1 MKQVLLVLEI
11 IAAAIAIYEKA
22 TANDGKNA

>member
-11 IAAAIAIYEKA
+11 VA
-22 TANDGKNA
+22 TAVAIFEKVTGGDNKNA

>member
-11 IAAAIAIYEKA
+11 VAAAIAIYEKA
-22 TANDGKNA
+22 TASNNDKA

>member
-22 TANDGKNA
+22 TANDGENA

>member
-11 IAAAIAIYEKA
+11 IATAVAIYEKA
-22 TANDGKNA
+22 TAGDNKNA